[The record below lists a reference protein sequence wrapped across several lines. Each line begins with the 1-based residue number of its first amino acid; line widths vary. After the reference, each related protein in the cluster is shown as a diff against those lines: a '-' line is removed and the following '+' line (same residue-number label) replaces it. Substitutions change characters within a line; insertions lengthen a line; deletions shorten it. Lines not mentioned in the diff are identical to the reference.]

1 MCENQNEA
9 ETSKADLCTSIND
22 SNTVNN
28 QTKNRGEEIN
38 KNKRTIK
45 AEMSKGSSRDQKG
58 KLAKNI
64 LMKGKPRVGKYK
76 SKDRS
81 YLAIKKALAEVRKRK
96 EGRKEH

>member
-1 MCENQNEA
+1 MCEKQNEA
-9 ETSKADLCTSIND
+9 EASKADLCTSIDD

-28 QTKNRGEEIN
+28 PTKNHGEEIN
-38 KNKRTIK
+38 KNKGTIK
-45 AEMSKGSSRDQKG
+45 FEMLEGSSGGQKG